1 MPRTTSR
8 VNRGVQVKA
17 TAAVKRAR
25 VEEAGLGGTRV
36 GKSSATT
43 RTAQARRDARA
54 DAAQRQSAPGTA
66 APSSSSP
73 SSPSSAAAAKS
84 STKSKKP
91 ARRDAASR
99 RGRNAPLIE
108 VRAAS
113 SVKGSAG
120 LDAFAEKVVT
130 AALSRFL
137 PRLTRIDVH
146 LSDDNAAREGGRDK
160 RCQIE
165 AHPASQQPVSAS
177 ATAATLEKALT
188 TAANH
193 MKRLLARRLAPHVR
207 G

>member
-8 VNRGVQVKA
+8 VNTGKQLKA
-17 TAAVKRAR
+17 NTAAKRAR
-25 VEEAGLGGTRV
+25 VEEAGLAGPRV

-43 RTAQARRDARA
+43 RTAQARRDAKSG
-54 DAAQRQSAPGTA
+54 AAQQGQPA
-66 APSSSSP
+66 ASSSSP
-73 SSPSSAAAAKS
+73 AAARS
-84 STKSKKP
+84 STKSKKRD
-91 ARRDAASR
+91 RRDAAAR
-99 RGRNAPLIE
+99 RGRGSPLIE

-120 LDAFAEKVVT
+120 LDAFAEQVVT

-146 LSDDNAAREGGRDK
+146 LSDDNAAREGGNDK

-193 MKRLLARRLAPHVR
+193 MKRLLTRRLAPHVR

>member
-1 MPRTTSR
+1 
-8 VNRGVQVKA
+8 
-17 TAAVKRAR
+17 
-25 VEEAGLGGTRV
+25 V

-43 RTAQARRDARA
+43 RTAQARRDAKSG
-54 DAAQRQSAPGTA
+54 AAQQGQPA
-66 APSSSSP
+66 ASSSSSSP
-73 SSPSSAAAAKS
+73 ADAKS
-84 STKSKKP
+84 STKSKKRD
-91 ARRDAASR
+91 RRDAAAR
-99 RGRNAPLIE
+99 RGRGSPLIE

-120 LDAFAEKVVT
+120 LDAFAEQVVT

-146 LSDDNAAREGGRDK
+146 LSDDNAAREGGTDK

-193 MKRLLARRLAPHVR
+193 MKRLLTRRLAPHVR